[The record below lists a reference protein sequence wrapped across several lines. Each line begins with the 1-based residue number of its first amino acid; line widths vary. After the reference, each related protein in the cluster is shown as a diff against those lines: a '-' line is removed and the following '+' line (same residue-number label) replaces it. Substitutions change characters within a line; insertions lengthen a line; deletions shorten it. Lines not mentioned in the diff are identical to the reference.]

1 MIATEVPAWM
11 DDRLRIT
18 PAAVPAATCDA
29 IIAQG
34 DAIAHEPGHLHDNST
49 GERFLNPRIRL
60 TSVAW
65 LTARDATF
73 ELMQR
78 FANDVNAAWNFDIT
92 SADRLQYALYR
103 RNDFFEC
110 HKDMLRVRTGQIR
123 KISVVLQLSPPQ
135 HYAGGTLQFLD
146 DDAGVIAPEL
156 FTPQGSVA
164 VFASLLKHRV
174 TPVKHG
180 ERRSL
185 TAWFKG
191 PPFR

>member
-1 MIATEVPAWM
+1 MIATEAPAWM
-11 DDRLRIT
+11 EDRLRIF

-34 DAIAHEPGHLHDNST
+34 DAIAHEPGHLYDNRT
-49 GERFLNPRIRL
+49 GERFLNPHIRL
-60 TSVAW
+60 SSVAW
-65 LTARDATF
+65 LTAHDATF

-92 SADRLQYALYR
+92 CADRLQYALYR

-110 HKDMLRVRTGQIR
+110 HKDMLRVRTGPIR
-123 KISVVLQLSPPQ
+123 KISVVLQLSHPRQ
-135 HYAGGTLQFLD
+135 YTGGKLQFLD
-146 DDAGVIAPEL
+146 DDAGIIAPES

>member
-1 MIATEVPAWM
+1 MIASIVPAWM
-11 DDRLRIT
+11 EDRLRIF
-18 PAAVPAATCDA
+18 PAAVPAARCAA
-29 IIAQG
+29 IIAQAG
-34 DAIAHEPGHLHDNST
+34 ALAHEPGHLHNNST
-49 GERFLNPRIRL
+49 GERFIDPHMRM

-65 LTARDATF
+65 LTERDTTF

-78 FANDVNAAWNFDIT
+78 FANEVNAAWNFDLT
-92 SADRLQYALYR
+92 GADRLQYALYR

-110 HKDMLRVRTGQIR
+110 HKDMLRVRSGPIR
-123 KISVVLQLSPPQ
+123 KISVVLQLSSPQ
-135 HYAGGTLQFLD
+135 DYTGGTLQFLD
-146 DDAGVIAPEL
+146 DDAGIVAPEA
-156 FTPQGSVA
+156 FAPQGSVA

-174 TPVKHG
+174 TPVKQG